1 MFYIIPGYTGV
12 KRPKGS
18 KTPSDHEALFQ
29 FKKSK
34 LQVWVRLKKADDNTV

>member
-29 FKKSK
+29 FKKN
-34 LQVWVRLKKADDNTV
+34 KKQSLVLPKKDK

>member
-18 KTPSDHEALFQ
+18 KTPSDHEAPFQ
-29 FKKSK
+29 FKKVNFK
-34 LQVWVRLKKADDNTV
+34 VWVRLKKTDDNTV

>member
-34 LQVWVRLKKADDNTV
+34 LQSLGSPKKDR